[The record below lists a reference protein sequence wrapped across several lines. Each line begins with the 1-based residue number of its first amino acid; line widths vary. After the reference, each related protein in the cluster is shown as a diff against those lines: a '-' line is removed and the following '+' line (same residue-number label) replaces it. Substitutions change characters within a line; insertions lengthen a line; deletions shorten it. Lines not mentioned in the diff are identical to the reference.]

1 MPPSS
6 PPHDTPFLL
15 LFPYPSAYLR
25 PLSLSL
31 SLSPPPF
38 SSFLFFS
45 FFYFL
50 SRSLSRRIFFAG
62 LFEEIRGTTNGRGN
76 ETDNR
81 TAVPSRGRICLPF
94 GSRAVSVEGGEREER
109 RKSIP
114 CVDLYRPLYTR
125 FVSSLFFLLDSSYFR
140 DLLPN
145 CLEREWNRPLERE
158 NDTRRF
164 DPNGS
169 SVPKLYTFREKKRKR
184 SDKISWNLKIE
195 SLDKG
200 KIYRIYK
207 ILSRGTSCKNKE
219 LKSIIRRK
227 RESEDRSIKA

>member
-25 PLSLSL
+25 PLSL

-140 DLLPN
+140 DLLSN

-169 SVPKLYTFREKKRKR
+169 SVPKLYTFRGKR
-184 SDKISWNLKIE
+184 NV
-195 SLDKG
+195 
-200 KIYRIYK
+200 
-207 ILSRGTSCKNKE
+207 N
-219 LKSIIRRK
+219 
-227 RESEDRSIKA
+227 DRMKFLGI

>member
-1 MPPSS
+1 M
-6 PPHDTPFLL
+6 
-15 LFPYPSAYLR
+15 
-25 PLSLSL
+25 
-31 SLSPPPF
+31 
-38 SSFLFFS
+38 
-45 FFYFL
+45 
-50 SRSLSRRIFFAG
+50 
-62 LFEEIRGTTNGRGN
+62 
-76 ETDNR
+76 
-81 TAVPSRGRICLPF
+81 
-94 GSRAVSVEGGEREER
+94 EGGEREER

-114 CVDLYRPLYTR
+114 CVDLYRLFIRGLYLPL
-125 FVSSLFFLLDSSYFR
+125 LLLDSSYFR

-169 SVPKLYTFREKKRKR
+169 SVPKLYTFSGEKKRKR
-184 SDKISWNLKIE
+184 SDEISWNLKIE